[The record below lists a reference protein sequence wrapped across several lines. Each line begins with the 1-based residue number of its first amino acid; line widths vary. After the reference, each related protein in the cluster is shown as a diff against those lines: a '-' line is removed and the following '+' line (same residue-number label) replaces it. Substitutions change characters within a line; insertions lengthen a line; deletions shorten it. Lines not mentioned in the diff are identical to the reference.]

1 MQMGTSAEGVREAVG
16 LSACSEKETSGNHF
30 AYRIGTELAGEHYI
44 PDVQHGMFDRLA
56 YCSEEFR

>member
-30 AYRIGTELAGEHYI
+30 AYRIGTGLAGEHYI
-44 PDVQHGMFDRLA
+44 PDVQHGMFDGLA
-56 YCSEEFR
+56 C